1 MTDLQ
6 GVEKNKTRG
15 RREDS
20 ARIGTRDAF
29 VHGHVDVSAK
39 CFSFFRFV
47 SSNASLFFHTMAQ
60 GIFRERKSILER

>member
-6 GVEKNKTRG
+6 GVKKNKTRK

-47 SSNASLFFHTMAQ
+47 SSRRTRRDGSRYLLRT
-60 GIFRERKSILER
+60 